1 MGAEKNG
8 RIWYQKIK
16 MLLRGFVGKA
26 GETWLEQA
34 SDEAIV
40 SAVLRDY
47 AEMMDLHAAPLFMK

>member
-1 MGAEKNG
+1 
-8 RIWYQKIK
+8 

-47 AEMMDLHAAPLFMK
+47 AEIMDLHAAPLFMK